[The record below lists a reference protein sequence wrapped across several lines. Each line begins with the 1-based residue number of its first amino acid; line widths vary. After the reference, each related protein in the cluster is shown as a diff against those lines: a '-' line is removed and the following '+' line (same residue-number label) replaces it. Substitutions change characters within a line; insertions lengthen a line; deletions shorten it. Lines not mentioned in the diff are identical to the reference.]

1 MGLRVE
7 GSGGCSRDIVPRQLS
22 IQSLRKVLVAN
33 FKGSVCVEGC
43 LCVCVCICV
52 CLCVCIWACVC
63 LCVSGL
69 VCVCVVQGTESPVY
83 MTFGVL
89 PCSALHHKSSTED
102 KMCPQ
107 TQRAKPG
114 TELPVSM
121 TQGFP
126 GADSYS

>member
-22 IQSLRKVLVAN
+22 TQSLKKGLVAN
-33 FKGSVCVEGC
+33 FKGRVCVEGC
-43 LCVCVCICV
+43 LHVCGTV
-52 CLCVCIWACVC
+52 
-63 LCVSGL
+63 
-69 VCVCVVQGTESPVY
+69 TESPVY

-89 PCSALHHKSSTED
+89 PCSALHHKPSTED